1 MGKGS
6 RTRNAAQ
13 GREATKSQAATP
25 KRSTGATVRNI
36 FIALLVVAFVA
47 VGAYGLLTKNVL
59 MHTVTAMTVGE
70 QEINAKQYKIAYKT
84 NEMNFV
90 SSYGSTLE
98 MYYGVDLS
106 RPLSGQAYGNGTWGD
121 YLHQMTQSS
130 LTDTYALYADA
141 MANGAQPLAEDDPA
155 VTGRMAVYSAL
166 ADQYDMELDE
176 YIKSV
181 YGGNVKLD
189 DLKEMAVIEATAEK
203 YHEDYIESLGISD
216 SDVDARYNDNP
227 SAYLVADYRLFSIPY
242 ETVNYTEPAEGEE
255 PEEGAP
261 TSAEEATRMTEDNR
275 AAAQAKADEFLSKV
289 TDEQSFIEL
298 AREYASEDEAAKY
311 EDDDAT
317 LTKDASL
324 ANFESNLVLTWCAS
338 SDTEPGDT
346 NAIDVGT
353 GVSCVYF
360 IDRRLPEVRTASV
373 RHILVRAS
381 AAADDATDE
390 EKAEAEAADA
400 EAKAKIEAIY
410 DEWKS
415 GDMSEESFASLA
427 YENSADIGSV
437 VNGGLIEDFSE
448 GTMVTEFND
457 WVFDADRKLGDT
469 EIVKTT
475 YGYHLIYFI
484 DFGESEWRV
493 NCRNT
498 IESEKYQEFITDL
511 HSKYAVETNNYGVR
525 LTY

>member
-6 RTRNAAQ
+6 RTRKAAQ
-13 GREATKSQAATP
+13 GREEMKAQAPTP
-25 KRSTGATVRNI
+25 KRSAGATVRNI
-36 FIALLVVAFVA
+36 FIILLVVGFVA
-47 VGAYGLLTKNVL
+47 VGAYGLLTKNLL
-59 MHTVTAMTVGE
+59 MHTVNAMTVGD

-90 SSYGSTLE
+90 SNYGSTLE

-106 RPLSGQAYGNGTWGD
+106 RPLSGQAYGDGTWGD

-130 LTDTYALYADA
+130 LTDTFALYADA
-141 MANGAQPLAEDDPA
+141 LASGVEPLNADDPA
-155 VTGRMAVYSAL
+155 VKGRMAVYSAQ
-166 ADQYDMELDE
+166 AGQYDMELDE

-189 DLKEMAVIEATAEK
+189 DLQEMAIIEATAEK
-203 YHEDYIESLGISD
+203 YHNDYIESLGISD
-216 SDVDARYNDNP
+216 SDIDARFDENP
-227 SAYLVADYRLFSIPY
+227 SAFQVVDYRLFSFPY

-261 TSAEEATRMTEDNR
+261 ASAEEATQMTEDNR
-275 AAAQAKADEFLSKV
+275 AAAQAKADEFLSRV

-298 AREYASEDEAAKY
+298 AREYAGDDEASKY

-324 ANFESNLVLTWCAS
+324 SGFESNLVLTWCAAS
-338 SDTEPGDT
+338 DREEGDTE
-346 NAIDVGT
+346 AVDVGT
-353 GVSCVYF
+353 GISCVYF
-360 IDRRLPEVRTASV
+360 IDKRLPEVRTASV
-373 RHILVRAS
+373 RHILVRTS
-381 AAADDATDE
+381 TAAEDATDE
-390 EKAEAEAADA
+390 EKAAVEAENTEA
-400 EAKAKIEAIY
+400 ETKINAIY

-415 GDMSEESFASLA
+415 GDMSEESFAELA
-427 YENSADIGSV
+427 YANSADIGSV
-437 VNGGLIEDFSE
+437 QTGGLIEDFAE

-457 WVFDADRKLGDT
+457 WVFDPARKLGDT

-493 NCRNT
+493 TCRGN
-498 IESEKYQEFITDL
+498 IESEHYQEFITEL
-511 HSKYAVETNNYGVR
+511 QAKYPVETKNYGIR